1 MTAVLSPG
9 LPPALAL
16 ALPPALPF
24 ARLADPSPPR
34 DPATTRCLAGER
46 AAVELVARTIAAEG
60 RDGGL
65 PLMTAIAAV
74 IANRWRRA
82 GPGRADAGCICC
94 DGAVFACWAG
104 GRRPPDIVG
113 PLAAT
118 CRRLARRALA
128 GTLADPTAGA
138 TRYHHQDAFP
148 RWSRGRAPDA
158 QISDWLFYDGGTE

>member
-1 MTAVLSPG
+1 MTA
-9 LPPALAL
+9 
-16 ALPPALPF
+16 ALPPGLARALPF

-34 DPATTRCLAGER
+34 DPAAVRRLAGER

-65 PLMTAIAAV
+65 ALMQAVAAV

-82 GPGRADAGCICC
+82 GLGRADAGTVCC
-94 DGAVFACWAG
+94 DGAVFACWRG
-104 GRRPPDIVG
+104 GRRPPDIIG

-128 GTLADPTAGA
+128 GTLADPTDGA

-148 RWSRGRAPDA
+148 RWSRGCAPNA
-158 QISDWLFYDGGTE
+158 QIGDRLFYGETEEED